1 MKRKALSLILAF
13 AMAVSLFTVGASA
26 AEPTYGDTAG
36 HWAEASIERW
46 SAYGI
51 IQGSNG
57 QFDPNGQLTCAQ
69 LATILA
75 KLLKLPAAKDAG
87 FSDNKADA
95 WYYDAINRCAA
106 AGILN
111 GNGDGTVTP
120 EAPITRERAMVM
132 LARALGIEP
141 IRKPDLTKY
150 TDAAQVSAYAQGYV
164 AALIEAGIVGGV
176 TAGELAPQDNIN
188 RASTVTI
195 LDRAISTYADQAGA
209 TVKADGKGIVL
220 VVAENVKITGAPEGT
235 KIVVADGATGLT
247 VNGKSVSDD
256 QTYIVPKAEPAK
268 PSSSSSGGS
277 VHAHDYTIFVTDW
290 STMTTVKKCSC
301 GATQTVVNSDTY
313 YIANDTDL
321 KAFRDK
327 VNVGDAFVG
336 KTIQLTDNINLKNEA
351 WTPIGTAEHPFEGTF
366 DGQGHKITG
375 LTNKSDATSFGL
387 FEKVKGTVVIKNFEL
402 TVNAVA
408 ADDVNSEGWAGVV
421 GLSNGETCDLTLENI
436 TVKGILTAKD
446 KVAGLIAQAPTY
458 ANNGSKLTVKKCVN
472 EAAVTGDRAA
482 GICCAINHYAE
493 TADNTFE
500 KCVNKGTITAK
511 SGKYQTAAGIVCK
524 NEAGT
529 VFTDCSN
536 TGKIDAK
543 IGYTIATK
551 VVITFTENHRAGSAR
566 VEAGDTYYYTQI
578 NPNIETM
585 HNLFVG
591 EPYSAE
597 TAVDWEQVCRTAH
610 VADYVG
616 LGAGIWYDT
625 EHKDDYKVAVN
636 AWYHPKDEDP
646 YELTTKRYFKTI
658 DEAFEHDLYNATIT
672 LSADQTLTKTKADQ
686 MTYTIDLG
694 GKTLTASSTIHDGI
708 NGGTITIKN
717 GTIVQAGD
725 NKLFEITN
733 KGTLKLEN
741 VTIASEGKC
750 IAVIAAA
757 YTGTITFDENCSISG
772 YIDLSGNPATNVVIN
787 GTTYSQPD
795 GRYVYI
801 DNNDVSYGF
810 TKIATPDQLKAFAAD
825 VNNGA
830 DYSGKVVKLTADID
844 LTGEEWAPIGTA
856 EHPFSGTFDGNG
868 KTISNLKITT
878 GNYAGLFGYVSTATI
893 KNVKLANADVSGDER
908 MATLIGKITGNA
920 TVTNC
925 SNDAASSVTG
935 SDSNTG
941 GLIGEI
947 VNGTV
952 ALTNLVNNAAVENTK
967 SSNSRA
973 GGVVAQVT
981 TGANVT
987 LTNCTNNGAVKT
999 NNGYAGGIVSAYQ
1012 SGTMNIK
1019 NCVNKGT
1026 LDGAYKGNMLG
1037 WYTSI
1042 RSITISSDTNEFDIN
1057 AIGCI
1062 DIAISSDMSLYG
1074 KHYFVNKKA
1083 DLTGVN
1089 DTAQTFSEI
1098 FKAEKIGNSPKEL
1111 WDKLIAFY
1119 AFAAKTNSNFEGYPK
1134 DYWSMFNHPTGYSDP
1149 DWNSYF
1155 DGYNAKCEA
1164 EGRKADK
1171 LTKEEF
1177 NHATWREKIVYLAP

>member
-1 MKRKALSLILAF
+1 MKRKILSLILVF
-13 AMAVSLFTVGASA
+13 AMTVSLFTVGASA
-26 AEPTYGDTAG
+26 AEPTYGDTNG
-36 HWAEASIERW
+36 HWAESSIERW

-57 QFDPNGQLTCAQ
+57 LFAPDGQLTCAQ

-95 WYYDAINRCAA
+95 WYYDAINRCTA

-120 EAPITRERAMVM
+120 EAPIARERAMVM

-141 IRKPDLTKY
+141 LRNPDLTRY

-176 TAGELAPQDNIN
+176 TADELAPQDNIN

-336 KTIQLTDNINLKNEA
+336 KTIQLTDNINLNNEA
-351 WTPIGTAEHPFEGTF
+351 WTPIGTAAHPFEGTF
-366 DGQGHKITG
+366 DGQGHKISG
-375 LTNKSDATSFGL
+375 LTNADDATSFGL

-408 ADDVNSEGWAGVV
+408 AAAVNSEGWAGVV

-436 TVKGILTAKD
+436 TVKGTLTAKD

-458 ANNGSKLTVKKCVN
+458 SSNGSKLTVKNCVN
-472 EAAVTGDRAA
+472 EATVTGDRAA
-482 GICCAINHYAE
+482 GICCVINTDAG
-493 TADNTFE
+493 NTFE

-529 VFTDCSN
+529 VFTNCSN
-536 TGKIDAK
+536 TGVLDAS
-543 IGYTIATK
+543 IAYTIATK
-551 VVITFTENHRAGSAR
+551 LVITFGSGSRSGSAR
-566 VEAGDTYYYTQI
+566 VEDGDTYYYTQS

-585 HNLFVG
+585 HNLFEG

-610 VADYVG
+610 AVDYAG
-616 LGAGIWYDT
+616 LGAGVWYDT
-625 EHKDDYKVAVN
+625 ENAVAYTVSATATNYKT
-636 AWYHPKDEDP
+636 
-646 YELTTKRYFKTI
+646 LRYFKSI
-658 DEAFEHDLYNATIT
+658 DEAFDHDLYNATIT

-686 MTYTIDLG
+686 MSYVIDLG
-694 GKTLTASSTIHDGI
+694 GNTLTAKSTIHNSI

-717 GTIVQAGD
+717 GTIVQASD

-733 KGTLKLEN
+733 KGTLNLEN

-750 IAVIAAA
+750 IAGIAAA
-757 YTGTITFDENCSISG
+757 YTGTIIFDEKCSISG

-787 GTTYSQPD
+787 GTTYSREAGLQCI
-795 GRYVYI
+795 YIKNNKVYYSVRTAAEAQKVL
-801 DNNDVSYGF
+801 DA
-810 TKIATPDQLKAFAAD
+810 ATPGTTIQLAENVDYGVLYLRPIDGSPATKTVD
-825 VNNGA
+825 WQGNNYEWETYTLFENLTIIGA
-830 DYSGKVVKLTADID
+830 EGATINAIEIEGGTYYNTAHSQSS
-844 LTGEEWAPIGTA
+844 THPIMLSLI
-856 EHPFSGTFDGNG
+856 E
-868 KTISNLKITT
+868 LK
-878 GNYAGLFGYVSTATI
+878 NVTI
-893 KNVKLANADVSGDER
+893 KNVTFTGKGGYDPQGYGNVINLSGTNIKVEGLTVDNCVLENAGDNAR
-908 MATLIGKITGNA
+908 MIYKTENTTQEHVYTYGDQTYKFYPTLKDITLTGCTFNGGYMAVELRETENVTITGNTFNGLSSRNILLPTNPGCTYSGTVTITGNTSDGAVERFVRADQIGNAKLIITGNTIKNYKGKDTDYIKVTGA
-920 TVTNC
+920 TVETTIEN
-925 SNDAASSVTG
+925 NAITDG
-935 SDSNTG
+935 TG
-941 GLIGEI
+941 GNREFTVT
-947 VNGTV
+947 VN
-952 ALTNLVNNAAVENTK
+952 
-967 SSNSRA
+967 
-973 GGVVAQVT
+973 
-981 TGANVT
+981 
-987 LTNCTNNGAVKT
+987 
-999 NNGYAGGIVSAYQ
+999 
-1012 SGTMNIK
+1012 
-1019 NCVNKGT
+1019 
-1026 LDGAYKGNMLG
+1026 
-1037 WYTSI
+1037 
-1042 RSITISSDTNEFDIN
+1042 
-1057 AIGCI
+1057 
-1062 DIAISSDMSLYG
+1062 
-1074 KHYFVNKKA
+1074 
-1083 DLTGVN
+1083 
-1089 DTAQTFSEI
+1089 
-1098 FKAEKIGNSPKEL
+1098 
-1111 WDKLIAFY
+1111 
-1119 AFAAKTNSNFEGYPK
+1119 
-1134 DYWSMFNHPTGYSDP
+1134 
-1149 DWNSYF
+1149 
-1155 DGYNAKCEA
+1155 
-1164 EGRKADK
+1164 
-1171 LTKEEF
+1171 
-1177 NHATWREKIVYLAP
+1177 